1 MNKTESNKTQLSKV
15 IMTPFLMVILGVCML
30 IGFSSCSEKSQ
41 PVKDTGKMKQEPN
54 SLQPIAKT
62 EQKSSQP
69 APEPDTIGKQQPVEP
84 NKAHKQPSPDLPWG
98 REVNGLRAAIEF
110 LPEKESFA
118 IGDTL
123 RTLVHIQNVSSRPI
137 NKVEAMG
144 QSFWGHS
151 VLTYADGNGPALA
164 EVNWQQP
171 WRSPPD
177 RMIEPGD
184 SLTFLGA
191 EIIIRPFYPDG
202 TYPPR
207 NRPNI
212 VYFFPGRYFLSFKL
226 DCSKK
231 LTLETGRHN
240 LVIEPNENFE

>member
-1 MNKTESNKTQLSKV
+1 MNETESNKTQLSK
-15 IMTPFLMVILGVCML
+15 ITTTSFLMVILGVCVL

-41 PVKDTGKMKQEPN
+41 PIKDTGKMKEAPN
-54 SLQPIAKT
+54 SSQPVAKS
-62 EQKSSQP
+62 EPKSSQP
-69 APEPDTIGKQQPVEP
+69 AAEP
-84 NKAHKQPSPDLPWG
+84 NKAHKQPPADLPWG

-110 LPEKESFA
+110 MPEKESFA

-123 RTLVHIQNVSSRPI
+123 KTLIHIQNVSSRPI
-137 NKVEAMG
+137 NKVQAVG

-164 EVNWQQP
+164 EVNWQQE

-177 RMIEPGD
+177 RIIEPGE
-184 SLTFLGA
+184 SLTYLGP

-226 DCSKK
+226 DCRFKI
-231 LTLETGRHN
+231 TLETGRHN
-240 LVIEPNENFE
+240 LVIEPNDNFEY

>member
-1 MNKTESNKTQLSKV
+1 MNETESNKTQLSK
-15 IMTPFLMVILGVCML
+15 ITTTSFLMVILGVCML

-41 PVKDTGKMKQEPN
+41 PMKDTGKMKEAPN
-54 SLQPIAKT
+54 SSQPVARP
-62 EQKSSQP
+62 ELKSSQP
-69 APEPDTIGKQQPVEP
+69 APEPNTIVKQQAVEP
-84 NKAHKQPSPDLPWG
+84 NKAHKQPPADLPWG

-110 LPEKESFA
+110 IPEKESYA
-118 IGDTL
+118 IGETL
-123 RTLVHIQNVSSRPI
+123 KTLIHIQNVSGQPI
-137 NKVEAMG
+137 NKVNALG
-144 QSFWGHS
+144 QGYWGHS
-151 VLTYADGNGPALA
+151 VLTYAEGEGPALA
-164 EVNWQQP
+164 EVNWMKDL
-171 WRSPPD
+171 RSPPD
-177 RMIEPGD
+177 KMIEPGET
-184 SLTFLGA
+184 LTYLGA